1 MNGSFT
7 SPEISDCVLVAR
19 AGASGGESVEP
30 TTRFGRVR
38 KNRIASNNPQSE
50 NRPLPKKV
58 NWGVTV
64 EPVKYIQRAML
75 MGNTQIM
82 YTAG

>member
-1 MNGSFT
+1 VNGSFT
-7 SPEISDCVLVAR
+7 SPEGSDCVLVA
-19 AGASGGESVEP
+19 GVSGGESVVP

-50 NRPLPKKV
+50 KRPLPKRV
-58 NWGVTV
+58 NCCETV
-64 EPVKYIQRAML
+64 EPLKYIQRAML
-75 MGNTQIM
+75 MGNTQKM